1 LVLLVYHVPKILQL
15 RLLDTRIIDK

>member
-15 RLLDTRIIDK
+15 RLLDTRTIDK